1 MADEAATISVKA
13 VAAGDEDVDDILAEL
28 DEFDKASACAAP
40 ACAAPRATSWRAL
53 GVLRRAFPQRSPA
66 LRQRVLLRGVAP
78 DALVLRRRAGR
89 EEQGRAGA
97 GRRKGQG
104 RRRDAPP
111 AGPPAGARCRSASVR
126 YCGARARCPGGRVC
140 AGSRPGV
147 SASGDAGR

>member
-78 DALVLRRRAGR
+78 DAWGGCQWPVALAVRG
-89 EEQGRAGA
+89 
-97 GRRKGQG
+97 
-104 RRRDAPP
+104 
-111 AGPPAGARCRSASVR
+111 AGARLCLVSDGELVGGGWPGCGGRHDIVEIAIHSVR
-126 YCGARARCPGGRVC
+126 CRVENC
-140 AGSRPGV
+140 KF
-147 SASGDAGR
+147 